1 MVQELDKLS
10 SSGPAGNGGVE
21 RRPQDQLR
29 LFEGVLLTKVP
40 QELKESDITRQIEL
54 AEATEHAQVGLEQ
67 GEQALRA
74 ILVDITT
81 RIFLLRMIDVLM
93 HIALHRPI
101 AARRVR
107 VEPTARMPR
116 DVRSLLYGL

>member
-29 LFEGVLLTKVP
+29 LFAGVLLTKVP
-40 QELKESDITRQIEL
+40 QELKESNITRQVEL

-74 ILVDITT
+74 ILVDVTT
-81 RIFLLRMIDVLM
+81 RVFLLRINWLRVFRS
-93 HIALHRPI
+93 AG
-101 AARRVR
+101 AACIGQSRRQQR
-107 VEPTARMPR
+107 YT
-116 DVRSLLYGL
+116 

>member
-1 MVQELDKLS
+1 MVQAPNKFTPP
-10 SSGPAGNGGVE
+10 GPGGHGRVE
-21 RRPQDQLR
+21 RCPQDQLR

-74 ILVDITT
+74 ILVHVTT
-81 RIFLLRMIDVLM
+81 GVLFLGVINELVQV
-93 HIALHRPI
+93 ALQRPI
-101 AARRVR
+101 AAGR
-107 VEPTARMPR
+107 
-116 DVRSLLYGL
+116 